1 MSTQVLCPFIIWI
14 NCMFVLLLSCMHSL
28 HILSIK
34 PLSDVWFTKFF
45 SHSVSYLFTLLIILL
60 CRSFFEESQL
70 FIFNF
75 LVYALSV
82 NPPKSLPRHMSRSF
96 HPMFSSRIFMVSR
109 LTFKSLIHFK
119 LIFVKKEVPFHFFLH
134 VDI

>member
-14 NCMFVLLLSCMHSL
+14 NCMFVLLLNCMHSL

-34 PLSDVWFTKFF
+34 PLSDVWFTNF
-45 SHSVSYLFTLLIILL
+45 SSYSVSYLFTLLILLL
-60 CRSFFEESQL
+60 CKSFFEESQL

-82 NPPKSLPRHMSRSF
+82 NPPKIIAKTHVKELLPYVFFQDLHGFRSY
-96 HPMFSSRIFMVSR
+96 I
-109 LTFKSLIHFK
+109 
-119 LIFVKKEVPFHFFLH
+119 
-134 VDI
+134 

>member
-1 MSTQVLCPFIIWI
+1 MSIFLNVSVGHAYIFFEKCPLRSFAHFLFGLI
-14 NCMFVLLLSCMHSL
+14 VLSCMHSL

-34 PLSDVWFTKFF
+34 LSSDVWFTNIF
-45 SHSVSYLFTLLIILL
+45 SHSVSYLCTLLILLL

-82 NPPKSLPRHMSRSF
+82 NPPKSIVKTHVKELLSYVFFQDLHGFRSY
-96 HPMFSSRIFMVSR
+96 I
-109 LTFKSLIHFK
+109 
-119 LIFVKKEVPFHFFLH
+119 
-134 VDI
+134 